1 MPTDDNKLLNPPGW
15 LQAIFFGV
23 PDYGKATEIFQSFLD
38 LPPRVRVFAADNLLT
53 WGRNLSFL
61 DNPDLMAAVEKNAA
75 DNIDKAI
82 LWRTAVLYWAAKRT
96 LRLPGRL
103 PGDWAECGCYRG
115 YSARVLC
122 EALKFNEQNR
132 KFYLYDLFEHN
143 EDMNHHRMPDHSEEL
158 VDTVKARFTDFPG
171 VVVTKGSVPEVLADV
186 SPASISFLHIDMNN
200 AEAELGALEVL
211 FDRVVAGGSI
221 VFDDYG
227 WADYRAQKLAID
239 GFLTPLGYEVL
250 ELPTGQGLLIK

>member
-1 MPTDDNKLLNPPGW
+1 MPEDNKLLNPPGW
-15 LQAIFFGV
+15 LQSVIYGV
-23 PDYGKATEIFQSFLD
+23 PDYSKAGEIFQRFLD
-38 LPPRVRVFAADNLLT
+38 FPPQLRIFIADNLLT
-53 WGRNLSFL
+53 WGKNLSFL
-61 DNPDLMAAVEKNAA
+61 DCPDLMASVEKNAA
-75 DNIDKAI
+75 DNIDKAV

-96 LRLPGRL
+96 LRL

-122 EALKFNEQNR
+122 EALKVNDHDK
-132 KFYLYDLFEHN
+132 KFYLYDLFEHS
-143 EDMNHHRMPDHSEEL
+143 EGMNHHHMPDHSAEL
-158 VDTVKARFTDFPG
+158 VDKVKARFTDFPG

-186 SPASISFLHIDMNN
+186 SPESISFLHIDMNN

-211 FDRVVAGGSI
+211 FDRVVPGGSI

-227 WADYRAQKLAID
+227 WSDYRPQKLAID
-239 GFLTPLGYEVL
+239 AFLAPRGYEVL

>member
-1 MPTDDNKLLNPPGW
+1 MPDDNKLLNPPGW
-15 LQAIFFGV
+15 LQAVFHGFSDG
-23 PDYGKATEIFQSFLD
+23 GKVLEALQSL
-38 LPPRVRVFAADNLLT
+38 LNSPPPIRVFMGDNLVAF
-53 WGRNLSFL
+53 GKNLSFL
-61 DNPDLMAAVEKNAA
+61 DYPDLMAAVEKNAA
-75 DNIDKAI
+75 DQIDKSV

-96 LRLPGRL
+96 LRLS
-103 PGDWAECGCYRG
+103 GDWAECGCYRG

-122 EALKFNEQNR
+122 EALKFNDHDK
-132 KFYLYDLFEHN
+132 KFYLYDLFEHS
-143 EDMNHHRMPDHSEEL
+143 EDMNHHNMPDHSAEL
-158 VDTVKARFTDFPG
+158 VDTVKARFTDYPG

-186 SPASISFLHIDMNN
+186 SPESISFLHIDMNN

-227 WADYRAQKLAID
+227 WSFYRPQKLAID
-239 GFLTPLGYEVL
+239 AFLAPRGYEVL

>member
-1 MPTDDNKLLNPPGW
+1 MPTGDKLLNPPGW
-15 LQAIFFGV
+15 LECVFYCVQDAN
-23 PDYGKATEIFQSFLD
+23 KTLEILQSLLNL
-38 LPPRVRVFAADNLLT
+38 LPMPRVFMGDNIIT

-61 DNPDLMAAVEKNAA
+61 DYPDLMEAVETNAA
-75 DNIDKAI
+75 DHVDRAV

-96 LRLPGRL
+96 FRL

-122 EALKFNEQNR
+122 EALKFNDHDK
-132 KFYLYDLFEHN
+132 KFYIYDLFEHSA
-143 EDMNHHRMPDHSEEL
+143 DMNHHQMPDHSEGL
-158 VDTVKARFTDFPG
+158 VDTVKARFTDYPG

-186 SPASISFLHIDMNN
+186 SPESISFLHIDMNN

-227 WADYRAQKLAID
+227 WSGYRPQKLAID
-239 GFLTPLGYEVL
+239 GFLTPRGYEVL
-250 ELPTGQGLLIK
+250 ELPTGQALLIK

>member
-23 PDYGKATEIFQSFLD
+23 PDYNKAVEIVQNFVN
-38 LPPRVRVFAADNLLT
+38 LPPAVRVFAADNLLT

-75 DNIDKAI
+75 DQVDKAV

-96 LRLPGRL
+96 LRL

-122 EALKFNEQNR
+122 EALKFNDHDK

-186 SPASISFLHIDMNN
+186 SPESISFLHIDMNN
-200 AEAELGALEVL
+200 AEAEVGALEVL
-211 FDRVVAGGSI
+211 FDRVVVGGSI

-239 GFLTPLGYEVL
+239 GFLAPLVYEVFDL
-250 ELPTGQGLLIK
+250 TTGKGLLII